1 MKRKIEINFI
11 KMLGLISL
19 LAILE
24 LVIPNFLSQDIKN
37 TYGYSFLAIL
47 IAVTCLFIAITYR
60 KNNFHNIDDVVTV
73 TVFVFWIIY
82 KCFFI
87 LNYHH

>member
-11 KMLGLISL
+11 KMLGLILL

-24 LVIPNFLSQDIKN
+24 LVLPNFLSQDIKYI
-37 TYGYSFLAIL
+37 YGYSFLVIL
-47 IAVTCLFIAITYR
+47 IAITCLFIAITCR

-73 TVFVFWIIY
+73 TVSVFWIIY
-82 KCFFI
+82 NCFSI
-87 LNYHH
+87 LNYYH